1 MPDWKELI
9 EELRATGSTH
19 DQLRRKYLAKL
30 YDFTGRNIIVY
41 YSSWL
46 QKKDLRGQMSG
57 FDVND
62 EDKNGFMSAIH
73 GLDKTR
79 GLDIFL
85 HTPGG
90 EISAAESLVDY
101 LRSIFG
107 NNIRAIVPQL
117 AMSAGTMIACSCK
130 EILMGKHSSLGPI
143 DPQINGIPT
152 HGIIEEFNR
161 AAQEISI
168 KPYLIPLWQPII
180 AKYNPTLIG
189 ECEKAMNWASEI
201 VKDWLVSGMFEN
213 DPDAETKANGIISEL
228 ADHALTKSHARHI
241 SMERAKQI
249 GLNISALEDDQ
260 NLQEAVLS
268 VHHACILTLEQTNT
282 IKLIQNQNGVE
293 FLKQFI
299 ALNQPMA
306 IMPQ

>member
-1 MPDWKELI
+1 
-9 EELRATGSTH
+9 
-19 DQLRRKYLAKL
+19 
-30 YDFTGRNIIVY
+30 
-41 YSSWL
+41 
-46 QKKDLRGQMSG
+46 
-57 FDVND
+57 
-62 EDKNGFMSAIH
+62 
-73 GLDKTR
+73 
-79 GLDIFL
+79 
-85 HTPGG
+85 
-90 EISAAESLVDY
+90 
-101 LRSIFG
+101 
-107 NNIRAIVPQL
+107 
-117 AMSAGTMIACSCK
+117 
-130 EILMGKHSSLGPI
+130 
-143 DPQINGIPT
+143 
-152 HGIIEEFNR
+152 
-161 AAQEISI
+161 
-168 KPYLIPLWQPII
+168 
-180 AKYNPTLIG
+180 
-189 ECEKAMNWASEI
+189 MNWASEI

-282 IKLIQNQNGVE
+282 IKLIQNQNGVA